1 MTDSDPR
8 TPPPRSGPDRD
19 AVIGVA
25 FRRSLLVFVGI
36 AVVVVGAI
44 LARSIFQS
52 EEERTAEAIRVE
64 APEVDDEPAPEVV
77 DLSMPF
83 TDQAAAWGVDFER
96 DNGARGGKLL
106 PECLGGGVAVV
117 DLDGDERP
125 DLVFVDGGDL
135 LDLEPGPRIVVF
147 RNARAEDGSPRFE
160 RVAGIPE
167 MDGHGMGV
175 AAGDVDRDGDADLY
189 VSTMGRD
196 RLLRNDSSPGEIRL
210 ADATAEFGVPSDH
223 AWSTAVG
230 FADVDRDD
238 DLDLIGLRYVDWS
251 PEIDAA
257 VDFRIDGL
265 GRAYGPPTGF
275 AGTVPFLLLNQPV
288 GPDGAGGRRFVEVGA
303 ANGLRQANPET
314 GGPEGKGLA
323 IAIVDLDRD
332 GDLDVVGANDTTANA
347 AWVNDGE
354 GRFEERGRRLGVA
367 FDRSGAATG
376 AMGID
381 VATRPGRTGEET
393 VIAIGNF
400 ANEPS
405 SLFVRRPG
413 EIGFFDDAATEGIS
427 GPTRRALT
435 FGLLFCDLD
444 LDGVEDLVQANGHL
458 EEEISVVQSSQKYR
472 QPGQV
477 FRGLP
482 GDRGGGFREVP
493 LEALG
498 DLGRPV
504 VGRGLA
510 SGDLDLDGDLDLVL
524 TQVAGPP
531 LVLRNDAARGRG
543 VQVRLDGTPGNPRGI
558 GAELVAT
565 VGDRTVL
572 RRIMPTRSYLSQ
584 VEPVAVFGLGDA
596 EAIDRLEIRWPD
608 GGTTVVDG
616 PIGPGRVRYGR

>member
-1 MTDSDPR
+1 MTDSDQGPR
-8 TPPPRSGPDRD
+8 RATDDRD

-25 FRRSLLVFVGI
+25 FKRSLIVVGFV
-36 AVVVVGAI
+36 AVVVVGLV
-44 LARSIFQS
+44 LARGIFQ
-52 EEERTAEAIRVE
+52 EETVRTAEEFQVE
-64 APEVDDEPAPEVV
+64 APEVDLEPAPEVA
-77 DLSMPF
+77 DLAMPF
-83 TDQAAAWGVDFER
+83 TDRAAEWGVDFMR

-106 PECLGGGVAVV
+106 PESLGGGVAIV
-117 DLDGDERP
+117 DLDDDDRP

-135 LDLEPGPRIVVF
+135 LDLEPRPRVVVY
-147 RNARAEDGSPRFE
+147 RNTQGDDGAPRFE
-160 RVAGIPE
+160 RVQDVPE
-167 MDGHGMGV
+167 MEGHGMGV
-175 AAGDVDRDGDADLY
+175 ALGDVDQDGDADLY
-189 VSTMGRD
+189 VSMMGRD

-210 ADATAEFGVPSDH
+210 ADATDLFGIPDDH

-238 DLDLIGLRYVDWS
+238 DLDLIGLCYVDWS

-275 AGTVPFLLLNQPV
+275 AGTVPFLLLNES
-288 GPDGAGGRRFVEVGA
+288 DGEGGRRFVEVA
-303 ANGLRQANPET
+303 EAHGLRQANPET
-314 GGPEGKGLA
+314 GQPEGKGLA
-323 IAIVDLDRD
+323 IAIVDLDQD
-332 GDLDVVGANDTTANA
+332 GDLDIVGANDTTANA

-367 FDRSGAATG
+367 FDRSGSATG

-381 VATRPGRTGEET
+381 VATRPGRSGDET

-405 SLFVRRPG
+405 SLFIRRPG

-458 EEEISVVQSSQKYR
+458 EEEISVVQSSQQYR

-493 LEALG
+493 VDALG

-543 VQVRLDGTPGNPRGI
+543 VQVRLDGTAGNPRGI
-558 GAELVAT
+558 GAELIAT
-565 VGDRTVL
+565 IGDRQVV

-596 EAIDRLEIRWPD
+596 ERIDRLEIRWPD
-608 GGTTVVDG
+608 GETTMVDG